1 MAKKADSP
9 TAAYGTKLKFKGMRS
24 NHPIKSRYMAAALAM
39 ILGIVG
45 ANQFYLRN
53 IVRGFLKI
61 LFTAICLLLSFF
73 INPLIILI
81 PVVLSLITGFVY
93 LIQSDSFFAKHNHVR
108 TV

>member
-1 MAKKADSP
+1 MAKKAVSP
-9 TAAYGTKLKFKGMRS
+9 TTAYGTKLRYKGMKS

-39 ILGIVG
+39 IFGIAGV
-45 ANQFYLRN
+45 NQFYLRN

-61 LFTAICLLLSFF
+61 LFTVICLLLSFF

-81 PVVLSLITGFVY
+81 PVVISLITGFAY

-108 TV
+108 TI